1 MDIIKIMREEEA
13 LKQND
18 LANILGIKRPTY
30 SSYETKRDPIPLKH
44 LNTLCNYFKISLDY
58 ALGLTTKKQYKNNR
72 LNIDRNLLKIRL
84 RALRKEQKLTQK
96 QMAELLNTSR
106 STWTGYE
113 YGKYQ
118 ITTELLFFLA
128 QKFHYSMDYLT
139 GKIDIDYIHNK

>member
-1 MDIIKIMREEEA
+1 M
-13 LKQND
+13 
-18 LANILGIKRPTY
+18 
-30 SSYETKRDPIPLKH
+30 
-44 LNTLCNYFKISLDY
+44 
-58 ALGLTTKKQYKNNR
+58 
-72 LNIDRNLLKIRL
+72 
-84 RALRKEQKLTQK
+84 RKEQKLTQR
-96 QMAELLNTSR
+96 QMSEFLNTSR